1 MNEIPTTE
9 HQRINLAYSKEKNTE
24 TKPIKIEKETD
35 TFEKEKKKMTPSGIL
50 IASGSAMAACPKT
63 FNFGK
68 KKVMNLLDKTDDF
81 IKTFLNDLSN
91 TEAIKTVKES
101 ETADDIANTVTKT
114 YKGIPPKAK
123 IIAGYI
129 GGLSAAIATFCL
141 IFKDSDKNGHLDLIE
156 GIKEITNT

>member
-1 MNEIPTTE
+1 MNEIPITE
-9 HQRINLAYSKEKNTE
+9 HKRINLAYSKEKNTE
-24 TKPIKIEKETD
+24 TKPVKIEKRTD
-35 TFEKEKKKMTPSGIL
+35 SFEKEKKKMTPTGIL

-68 KKVMNLLDKTDDF
+68 KKVMNFLDKTDDF
-81 IKTFLNDLSN
+81 IKTFFNDMNN
-91 TEAIKTVKES
+91 TGVIETVKES
-101 ETADDIANTVTKT
+101 GTADDITNAVTKT
-114 YKGIPPKAK
+114 FKGIPPKAK

-129 GGLSAAIATFCL
+129 GGLTAAIATFCL